1 MVESDISSALF
12 AFFIT
17 YIIFEIPSNLLLKKV
32 RPSAFLSIIMIIW
45 GIVTVC
51 QGLTRSFEGLV
62 VCRLVIGFFEA
73 GFFPGAV
80 YLISM
85 CRELGQFSC
94 VSSQC

>member
-1 MVESDISSALF
+1 MSLFLHLTDIVTNTDSALF

-17 YIIFEIPSNLLLKKV
+17 YILFEIPSNLLLKKV

-45 GIVTVC
+45 GVATVC
-51 QGLTRSFEGLV
+51 QGLTQSFAGLV
-62 VCRLVIGFFEA
+62 ACRLVIGFFEA

-85 CRELGQFSC
+85 CE
-94 VSSQC
+94 